1 MYNCRIDR
9 QVLLQLGNSF
19 TLLQRLSV
27 WWLLI
32 LGNFLEQPSDHV
44 KSFLC
49 QGLYSVSFQVPD
61 VYGVFQFKIEYQRVG
76 YTSLSLSKQ
85 VLS

>member
-1 MYNCRIDR
+1 
-9 QVLLQLGNSF
+9 
-19 TLLQRLSV
+19 
-27 WWLLI
+27 LLI
-32 LGNFLEQPSDHV
+32 LGYVLEQPSDRV
-44 KSFLC
+44 KSLFF